1 MQDLR
6 YYKVMADYNHWMNI
20 KLYSVCSDLPDNLRR
35 KDVGGFRAS
44 LHAGLDYLLASDQLW
59 LARFENRTAGPL
71 PDPQQPLIDSF
82 SDLRKA
88 RETTDQAIQEWVNGL
103 SVDWLKQPFTY
114 LDNDDQSRTLP
125 GWIMAVNLF
134 SYQIHHRGQIATL
147 LHQMGYAYGE
157 TDLSWLPSLH
167 ALD

>member
-20 KLYSVCSDLPDNLRR
+20 KLYSVCSDIPDDLRR

-44 LHAGLDYLLASDQLW
+44 LHAGLDYLLAADQLW
-59 LARFENRTAGPL
+59 LARFEGRELSPL
-71 PDPQQPLIDSF
+71 PDPKQPLIEDF
-82 SDLRKA
+82 GKLRRT
-88 RETTDQAIQEWVNGL
+88 RETTDQAIQDWVNEL

-114 LDNDDQSRTLP
+114 TDTDGQSRTLP

-134 SYQIHHRGQIATL
+134 NLQIHHRGQIATL
-147 LHQMGYAYGE
+147 LHQLGYAYGE
-157 TDLSWLPSLH
+157 TDLPWLPSLQ